1 MKAVDR
7 IVVVVVAASAV
18 SERLSLEWRPA
29 ERRNDDPARG
39 DRGCAMHA
47 ACVRRVKE
55 KKNT

>member
-18 SERLSLEWRPA
+18 SERLSLEWRP